1 MGKPLNITEPEKEL
15 RFTRSRQGLTFV
27 AVSLLCFCMAGFIWV
42 RFYFDYLESSQTTE
56 LIIPIVM
63 STFFIVLAIL
73 FFWVAVHCTRHAIII
88 LTPLGL
94 ELFPF
99 WFPVKNFRMIY
110 WSEMDK
116 AIVSEDMKFM
126 HIDCESG
133 SKILISMAPIAINL
147 RSYLKVA
154 IEGRM
159 KEKSQEFS
167 SNDETLSETP

>member
-27 AVSLLCFCMAGFIWV
+27 TASILCFCLAGFIWFRV
-42 RFYFDYLESSQTTE
+42 YFNYLESSQINE
-56 LIIPIVM
+56 LIIPIVV

-73 FFWVAVHCTRHAIII
+73 FFFVAVHCTRHAILI

-110 WSEMDK
+110 WSEMDN
-116 AIVSEDMKFM
+116 AFVSEDMKFM

-133 SKILISMAPIAINL
+133 SKILISMSPIATDL

-154 IEGRM
+154 VEGRM
-159 KEKSQEFS
+159 KEKNQELGDK
-167 SNDETLSETP
+167 DETFK